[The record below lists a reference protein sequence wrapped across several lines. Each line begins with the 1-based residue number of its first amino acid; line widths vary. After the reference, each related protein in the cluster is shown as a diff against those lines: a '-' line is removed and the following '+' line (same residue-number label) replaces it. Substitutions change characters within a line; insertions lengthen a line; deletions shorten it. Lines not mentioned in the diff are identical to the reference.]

1 MCCVKIQF
9 VGACL
14 PLGFSLSKQL
24 GMVSALLPL
33 KLTGIRV
40 FGSSIMNGIHGPAS
54 FCKERSSGS
63 MFIGVVLICK
73 VFWSSC
79 LVLPLCTIYGG
90 RGTGAFSMPYSLV
103 QTRLYVLWIRIFVDM

>member
-1 MCCVKIQF
+1 
-9 VGACL
+9 
-14 PLGFSLSKQL
+14 
-24 GMVSALLPL
+24 
-33 KLTGIRV
+33 
-40 FGSSIMNGIHGPAS
+40 
-54 FCKERSSGS
+54 